1 MNHDQLYKT
10 WSLGKLYE
18 QEAYQEQHHSLQ
30 QQCQSIHPP
39 PLQLVSSLWVKKCLS
54 NNLGFVFFIFIFIST
69 FSLGELKDV
78 IAWF

>member
-18 QEAYQEQHHSLQ
+18 QESYQEQHHSLQ

-39 PLQLVSSLWVKKCLS
+39 LPPLQLVSSLWVKKCLL
-54 NNLGFVFFIFIFIST
+54 NNLEVFFS
-69 FSLGELKDV
+69 FSFSFQPLV
-78 IAWF
+78 

>member
-18 QEAYQEQHHSLQ
+18 QESYQEQHHSVQ
-30 QQCQSIHPP
+30 QQCQSIPP
-39 PLQLVSSLWVKKCLS
+39 PSTLQLVSSLWVKKCLL
-54 NNLGFVFFIFIFIST
+54 NNLGFFFFIFIST
-69 FSLGELKDV
+69 FSSDELKDV